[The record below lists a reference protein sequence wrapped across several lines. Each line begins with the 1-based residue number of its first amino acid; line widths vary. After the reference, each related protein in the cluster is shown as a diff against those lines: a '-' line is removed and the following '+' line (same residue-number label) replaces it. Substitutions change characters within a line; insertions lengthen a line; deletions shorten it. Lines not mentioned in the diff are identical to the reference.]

1 MKSLS
6 SVRDDEETSV
16 MVDDEMMRNRVMI
29 MRRMIFQTNTVEES
43 SHEKY
48 VGMSV
53 SGLVNNTSAPIDEAS
68 LSEKFVGEIQPEKGG
83 TLSMDDEDPGVSS
96 MVLGDNTEIQ
106 EVVTEYKHRCGYCL
120 TVDISQ

>member
-1 MKSLS
+1 
-6 SVRDDEETSV
+6 
-16 MVDDEMMRNRVMI
+16 

-68 LSEKFVGEIQPEKGG
+68 LSEKFVGEIRPEKGG

-106 EVVTEYKHRCGYCL
+106 EVVTECKHRCGYCL
-120 TVDISQ
+120 IVDISQ